1 MIQKV
6 TCRYFKSFAQQ
17 SFDLQSLTLLAGPNN
32 SGKSTLL
39 QAVMVWNLALKRW
52 VEKKGPESSS
62 KAVERAGTP
71 ITRPEF
77 SALPLPAMDQL
88 WTDTQTSLRKNEVAG
103 KAPGTPRP
111 MSITLY
117 GKAPDGKSWKLG
129 FEFRYSG
136 PEQIHVKPVADDL
149 KHLETARKE
158 VSVIYVPPFSGIG
171 VTETRYDRPY
181 QDMLIGQG
189 KGGDILRNLLLEVS
203 EQAGGSAW
211 DELAKII
218 EDVFQ
223 YRLLR
228 PAYGGSPY
236 ITCQYLKGVP
246 KGKGN
251 GGHPTLDVSTTGS
264 GFHQVLLI
272 LAFLFARPSSLILL
286 DEPDAHLHVLL
297 QKQLYDVIRSLC
309 NKRHGQLVVASH
321 AEVLIDSTSPQQIL
335 SFYKNPHQL
344 ASHSDRDQVREALKR
359 VTSLELLLSE
369 TSGGVLY
376 LEGNTDFDLL
386 KAWAEILDHDLSR
399 WFKTRALWHNNMGR
413 DPKEASAHFF
423 ALKAARPEISAIL
436 LLDGDNRSMPDRE
449 LSADGLTII
458 RWERYEAESYLLHPE
473 SLRRFITGQ
482 RGELFAEAALAHL
495 RNEVPP
501 SFFKDPL
508 ASSSFLK
515 SEPASKTLIPTM
527 LERAGLDLTKSDFYQ
542 IAEQMRPEEIPA
554 EVKLKLDSI
563 HNLVN
568 RK

>member
-1 MIQKV
+1 M
-6 TCRYFKSFAQQ
+6 
-17 SFDLQSLTLLAGPNN
+17 
-32 SGKSTLL
+32 
-39 QAVMVWNLALKRW
+39 
-52 VEKKGPESSS
+52 
-62 KAVERAGTP
+62 
-71 ITRPEF
+71 
-77 SALPLPAMDQL
+77 
-88 WTDTQTSLRKNEVAG
+88 
-103 KAPGTPRP
+103 
-111 MSITLY
+111 
-117 GKAPDGKSWKLG
+117 
-129 FEFRYSG
+129 
-136 PEQIHVKPVADDL
+136 
-149 KHLETARKE
+149 
-158 VSVIYVPPFSGIG
+158 
-171 VTETRYDRPY
+171 
-181 QDMLIGQG
+181 
-189 KGGDILRNLLLEVS
+189 
-203 EQAGGSAW
+203 
-211 DELAKII
+211 
-218 EDVFQ
+218 
-223 YRLLR
+223 
-228 PAYGGSPY
+228 
-236 ITCQYLKGVP
+236 
-246 KGKGN
+246 
-251 GGHPTLDVSTTGS
+251 
-264 GFHQVLLI
+264 
-272 LAFLFARPSSLILL
+272 
-286 DEPDAHLHVLL
+286 
-297 QKQLYDVIRSLC
+297 
-309 NKRHGQLVVASH
+309 
-321 AEVLIDSTSPQQIL
+321 
-335 SFYKNPHQL
+335 
-344 ASHSDRDQVREALKR
+344 
-359 VTSLELLLSE
+359 
-369 TSGGVLY
+369 LY

-413 DPKEASAHFF
+413 DPKEARAHFF